1 MFKDIFNSIKATKD
15 TFIKEF
21 SNAFSFFNDSNVQ
34 KEIDRRI
41 EEFENK
47 IKSHIEDDSPFEKDY
62 RDYRKSYNDFKYN
75 GADEKSILEDIKHY
89 NKIDSN
95 ADVEFFES
103 KLEDFKNK
111 YNKNSETKKTQ
122 IKQTEIK
129 SEIEKI
135 DTDDNNKIEESIED
149 SEDIKIQKDTDIKA
163 IRKSIL
169 DNWKKSLD
177 NKYIEWSLK
186 EIDKYREEL
195 FKQMKEFLDYLKDIM
210 ELEKSLGEEAG
221 SLFDLSLVNLL
232 KRDIEYIKQL
242 ALLIKSNEEIKKLC
256 DMLGRFVKEEES
268 YRIEKVLRKETFHT
282 NVRDINSEEE
292 IVGITYSRDIHNILP
307 QEKLLLAEGVI
318 ETLFGLK
325 YYENR
330 LLTFKK
336 EGYTDYYYDEMV
348 EDEIEVVEEDK
359 KGPIIICVD
368 TSGSMMG
375 VPETV
380 AKAVTL
386 YLASRAM
393 KQKRNCYLINFSTQ
407 IETMDLS
414 YPNTMDNLIEFLRLS
429 FNGGTDPIPALRHS
443 IKTMNTKNYKKSDL
457 IFISDFVFNG
467 FTDEDYKLVSEQK
480 KNENRF
486 YSLIIGRTPM
496 FNVGKSLFDYN
507 WCYDSSSGSAR
518 EVTKNMCSNI
528 FNY

>member
-75 GADEKSILEDIKHY
+75 GADEESILEDIKHY

-95 ADVEFFES
+95 ADIDFFKS

-111 YNKNSETKKTQ
+111 YNKKSETKKTQ
-122 IKQTEIK
+122 IKQTEIEPK
-129 SEIEKI
+129 IEKI
-135 DTDDNNKIEESIED
+135 DTDDNNKIEESIEY

-163 IRKSIL
+163 IRKSVL

-221 SLFDLSLVNLL
+221 NLFDLSLVNLL

-348 EDEIEVVEEDK
+348 EDEIQ
-359 KGPIIICVD
+359 
-368 TSGSMMG
+368 
-375 VPETV
+375 V
-380 AKAVTL
+380 AAV
-386 YLASRAM
+386 
-393 KQKRNCYLINFSTQ
+393 
-407 IETMDLS
+407 
-414 YPNTMDNLIEFLRLS
+414 
-429 FNGGTDPIPALRHS
+429 
-443 IKTMNTKNYKKSDL
+443 
-457 IFISDFVFNG
+457 
-467 FTDEDYKLVSEQK
+467 
-480 KNENRF
+480 
-486 YSLIIGRTPM
+486 
-496 FNVGKSLFDYN
+496 
-507 WCYDSSSGSAR
+507 
-518 EVTKNMCSNI
+518 
-528 FNY
+528 